1 MCCPA
6 IDLHLQID
14 SFSIPADIKCYE
26 NICAFDILRLKID
39 TLQDRS
45 EVPKK
50 EIQNLGRNMVDI
62 VNTIITNESPL
73 VKLLGD
79 FESSFVGYVYGM
91 RFDETLV
98 LTNDEFKKKVNG
110 IPHNSFL
117 VAAGFHP
124 EKFNDSHP
132 IDREVIL
139 LRVLEP
145 VSLPQDSDFV
155 RTRIEHHQRRT
166 TAEKYPAGVNDGLD
180 PITAVELQA
189 GGLRCRVLGTFFIDE
204 DGHLRLGSDIEN
216 FMSLSRLRAFKPR
229 ASALAAIV
237 NHVNPEVRA
246 KAEEEA
252 KKAGFKKAPSPIHIG
267 SVRYTSTA
275 RLHRGKD
282 EQKVDVLIQP
292 TDFLAR
298 RTAVLGMTRTGK
310 SNTVK
315 TTVSAVA
322 LAAMTDGVSVGQ
334 LIFDINGEYANANHQ
349 DDGSSIA
356 DVFPNQTV
364 RYRALEA
371 QGFEDLRTNF
381 YNEVSQALNLIQAL
395 FKSDKSSFSGQDLEA
410 FMSSTLE
417 EPDAA
422 DRSEHTRWERHKA
435 VFQCILHK
443 AGYRAATGFTVKV
456 PVAVALTRQI
466 TQWAR
471 AQTPPAEVDIPI
483 TEQLPLAQASA
494 WFEQIRAINISI
506 RVAQKAA
513 NQASTGLAS
522 STAGNPWVDPML
534 ESFLNIL
541 ARKNSGD
548 QNFGG
553 YRAVTKYTPYHSTR
567 RASDVTNEVIAHLD
581 AGKIVILDLS
591 VGPVEIRTVLSE
603 RIARQIFERQMS
615 TMHAGEV
622 PKNIVLFVEE
632 AHNIIGKKADLNE
645 TWPRIAKEGAKARI
659 AFVYATQ
666 EPSSVHP
673 NILANTENWFVT
685 HLNNDDELKTLA
697 KFYDFGDFIGSL
709 KAAQDVGFARI
720 KTLSAPFVIPTQ
732 INRFSP
738 DEIKLRISSISK
750 GADS

>member
-1 MCCPA
+1 
-6 IDLHLQID
+6 
-14 SFSIPADIKCYE
+14 
-26 NICAFDILRLKID
+26 
-39 TLQDRS
+39 
-45 EVPKK
+45 
-50 EIQNLGRNMVDI
+50 MVDI
-62 VNTIITNESPL
+62 VNKIITNESPL

-79 FESSFVGYVYGM
+79 FDSSFVGYVYGM
-91 RFDETLV
+91 RFDEALV
-98 LTNDEFKKKVNG
+98 LTNDEFKRKVNG

-124 EKFNDSHP
+124 ERFNDSHP
-132 IDREVIL
+132 IDREVVL

-145 VSLPQDSDFV
+145 VSLPQDNDFV

-166 TAEKYPAGVNDGLD
+166 TDEKYPTGVNDGLD

-189 GGLRCRVLGTFFIDE
+189 GGLRCSVLGTFFID
-204 DGHLRLGSDIEN
+204 DNGQLRLGSDIEN

-229 ASALAAIV
+229 GAALASIV
-237 NHVNPEVRA
+237 NHVNPEIIA
-246 KAEEEA
+246 KAEDEA
-252 KKAGFKKAPSPIHIG
+252 KKAGFKNAPSPIHIG
-267 SVRYTSTA
+267 SVRYTSTD
-275 RLHRGKD
+275 RLHRGKE

-322 LAAMTDGVSVGQ
+322 LAAMNNGVTVGQ

-356 DVFPNQTV
+356 DVFPNLTV

-371 QGFEDLRTNF
+371 LGFEDLRTNF
-381 YNEVSQALNLIQAL
+381 YSEVAQALNLIQAL
-395 FKSDKSSFSGQDLEA
+395 FKVDKSPFSGQDLES

-417 EPDAA
+417 EPDASNK
-422 DRSEHTRWERHKA
+422 SEHTRWERHKA

-443 AGYRAATGFTVKV
+443 AGYRATSGFTVKV
-456 PVAVALTRQI
+456 PIGKLLTQQI
-466 TQWAR
+466 DRWAQ
-471 AQTPPAEVDIPI
+471 AQMPPANLEIP
-483 TEQLPLAQASA
+483 TKEYLSLPDASA
-494 WFEQIRAINISI
+494 WFEQIRAINISL
-506 RVAQKAA
+506 RATQKAN
-513 NQASTGLAS
+513 NQPMVGLVS
-522 STAGNPWVDPML
+522 STPGNPWVDPTL

-541 ARKNSGD
+541 ARKNTGD

-553 YRAVTKYTPYHSTR
+553 YRAVAKYTPYHSNR
-567 RASDVTNEVIAHLD
+567 RTSDVTNEVIAHLD
-581 AGKIVILDLS
+581 EGKIVILDLS
-591 VGPVEIRTVLSE
+591 VGPVEIRSVLSE
-603 RIARQIFERQMS
+603 RIARQIFEKQMA

-738 DEIKLRISSISK
+738 EEIKQRISSIAKSGEK
-750 GADS
+750 